1 MDVSLQVKKL
11 MYIMLSII
19 RLKNNMQ
26 LRFIR
31 LLFLFLKI
39 EIDMFKVNLDLE
51 EVTAQ
56 VILER
61 W

>member
-39 EIDMFKVNLDLE
+39 EIDMSKVNLDLE